1 MLSDHYKPFKWGL
14 YVGIL
19 GAVNPV
25 SVVYHGCLSPTL
37 LTEPAQFLVG
47 TLKVD
52 LRHIF
57 SL

>member
-14 YVGIL
+14 FVGIL
-19 GAVNPV
+19 GAVFPA
-25 SVVYHGCLSPTL
+25 SVVYCGCLSPTL

-47 TLKVD
+47 TLKLD
-52 LRHIF
+52 LRHFF